1 MVTTITSQRAS
12 IHIFILRWVL
22 PHLFLNPSSSPCIE
36 GRQAFP
42 CLRDIR
48 IQSKCS
54 WRGIFSLSLKLNQW
68 LHHVSSVASF
78 LPCHYN
84 TPSIAAFPP
93 LHSLHYPHPFPKKQP
108 LSLPKNPNPL
118 WYNKTMNEKES
129 RISKENRM
137 IRKANRELDIENNEL
152 KRRVKDLEEENKR
165 LDESVRALKDELFKL
180 MVENGELKRRS

>member
-12 IHIFILRWVL
+12 ILVLSVLYPRFILRWVL
-22 PHLFLNPSSSPCIE
+22 PHLFLNPSSLPYIE

-54 WRGIFSLSLKLNQW
+54 WWGIFSLSLKLNQW

-93 LHSLHYPHPFPKKQP
+93 LHSLHYPHPFPKKTTSIIHPKKQLPTVKNITNYIKKPP
-108 LSLPKNPNPL
+108 LSANKNHSPL
-118 WYNKTMNEKES
+118 WY
-129 RISKENRM
+129 
-137 IRKANRELDIENNEL
+137 
-152 KRRVKDLEEENKR
+152 
-165 LDESVRALKDELFKL
+165 KL
-180 MVENGELKRRS
+180 YP

>member
-12 IHIFILRWVL
+12 ILVLSVLYPRFILRWVL

-36 GRQAFP
+36 DRQAFP

-54 WRGIFSLSLKLNQW
+54 WWGIFSLSLKLNQW

-84 TPSIAAFPP
+84 TPSIAAFPS

-108 LSLPKNPNPL
+108 LSSILKNNHQLSKISPTTSKNRHYLPTKTTPL
-118 WYNKTMNEKES
+118 SGIIKPWMKRKAESAKRTVWSVRPTMNWTK
-129 RISKENRM
+129 RM
-137 IRKANRELDIENNEL
+137 M
-152 KRRVKDLEEENKR
+152 
-165 LDESVRALKDELFKL
+165 S
-180 MVENGELKRRS
+180 

>member
-54 WRGIFSLSLKLNQW
+54 WRGIFSLSLRLNQW

-78 LPCHYN
+78 LPCQYN
-84 TPSIAAFPP
+84 TPSFTAFP
-93 LHSLHYPHPFPKKQP
+93 SLHPSSNLLPFPPSAP
-108 LSLPKNPNPL
+108 LLSVIIEPWMK
-118 WYNKTMNEKES
+118 
-129 RISKENRM
+129 
-137 IRKANRELDIENNEL
+137 RKASYHTFTANSGNVVSFLYSL
-152 KRRVKDLEEENKR
+152 QYVLVLE
-165 LDESVRALKDELFKL
+165 S
-180 MVENGELKRRS
+180 GEKGQ